1 MSVKRQRYSFYYS
14 ECVAL
19 SLDFINIMME
29 LYSATVTKYYVGA
42 ELVSADKY
50 NITVTNWTRLLF
62 IVLYR
67 YIISQKTIVSYLS
80 SKTRF

>member
-1 MSVKRQRYSFYYS
+1 MNSRAMSIKRQRYSFYYS

-50 NITVTNWTRLLF
+50 NITVTGPDCYLLCY
-62 IVLYR
+62 IV
-67 YIISQKTIVSYLS
+67 ISSARKQ
-80 SKTRF
+80 